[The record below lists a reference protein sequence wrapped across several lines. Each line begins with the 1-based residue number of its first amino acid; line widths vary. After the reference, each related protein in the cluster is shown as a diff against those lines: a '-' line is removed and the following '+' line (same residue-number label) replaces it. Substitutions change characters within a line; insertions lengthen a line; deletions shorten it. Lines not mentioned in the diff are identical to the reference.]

1 MDEKKELRKTM
12 LRAREAL
19 PEEYTAR
26 ASAAIQEKTLALP
39 QYQRAKSVFLYI
51 SMPKEPATL
60 DILKTALAEGK
71 RVYVP
76 KCQGRSEML
85 AVRIKDLSGLLPGA
99 YGIPEPVEC
108 AETITADKLDLT
120 LVPCVCASKDGKR
133 LGHGGGYYDR
143 FLAGHAENAF
153 CLCFERML
161 RDDIPMGDKDVFLP
175 CVITE
180 NGVFVHRRS
189 APDTVLSYELL
200 AAID

>member
-1 MDEKKELRKTM
+1 MDGKKELRKTM
-12 LRAREAL
+12 LKAQEAL
-19 PEEYTAR
+19 PEDYTAR
-26 ASAAIQEKTLALP
+26 ASAAIQKKALALP

-85 AVRIKDLSGLLPGA
+85 AVRIKALSGLLPGA
-99 YGIPEPVEC
+99 YGIPEPADC

-161 RDDIPMGDKDVFLP
+161 RDDIPMGDEDVFLP

>member
-1 MDEKKELRKTM
+1 MDGKKELRKTM
-12 LRAREAL
+12 LKAQEAL
-19 PEEYTAR
+19 PEDYTAR
-26 ASAAIQEKTLALP
+26 ASAAIQKKALALP

-99 YGIPEPVEC
+99 YG
-108 AETITADKLDLT
+108 
-120 LVPCVCASKDGKR
+120 
-133 LGHGGGYYDR
+133 YYDR
-143 FLAGHAENAF
+143 FLAGHAENAA

-161 RDDIPMGDKDVFLP
+161 RDDIPMGDEDVFLP

-189 APDTVLSYELL
+189 APDTVLSY
-200 AAID
+200 